1 MSNELSRRSFLKGA
15 AATAVSAAFLGAT
28 GISVTK
34 TKAAASYTPGT
45 YTATATGMGTVTMT
59 ATFSED
65 AITDIVLDVS
75 QETEGIGKA
84 AAEPLIEQLL
94 AAQGPEID
102 GVSGASLTSQAA
114 RECLKNCI
122 AQATGTTVSAVV
134 EEAAP
139 VEHDVWYDAEYFAK
153 PDPITDIA
161 ETVET
166 DVVVVGAGNGGLV
179 AAASTADL
187 GAKVIL
193 VEKNATWITWAG
205 EMGAYNS
212 KIMNEKYGI
221 SYTDEELLEISNE
234 ICRYAG
240 YECDQR
246 LINLWLFNS
255 GRTMDWFTDRME
267 EKGIHMFLET
277 DMKDTRYMNKPQT
290 HTVYENFEELG
301 PNQMGAQLA
310 NPKWVE
316 IIEEKGGTI
325 MWEHTAKQLVQDESG
340 RVTGIIVQDKD
351 GKYIQINAAKG
362 VILSTGGYGGNPEM
376 MDALHYRDK
385 DVICNNLGCAFAMGD
400 GIKMAMWAG
409 ADIDR
414 NHAGGV
420 AFDRAAVALDHH
432 TGAPYTTGLGDI
444 WWPGSQPWLNLN
456 TRGERFCNE
465 DNTYDFHINSWL
477 TQPGHYG
484 IQVFDSNYWSDVVAF
499 HTTICSRVVAVP
511 GARNS
516 EVLPNVMPCKDGDQF
531 YDVYIKPALD
541 SGKLMQAD
549 TLDELAD
556 KLGYEG
562 EYKENF
568 LKSIER
574 YNELCDKGV
583 DLDFGKMKKDMTP
596 IRQAPFYGIAVGS
609 WLLATMNGVRVNTN
623 LEAITP
629 EGNAIPG
636 LYVIGNDMGGFFSN
650 SYPQMFGGTAHG
662 KTVCFARLASL
673 HAVTGSIY
681 ED

>member
-1 MSNELSRRSFLKGA
+1 MSKEISRRDFLKGA
-15 AATAVSAAFLGAT
+15 AAGALTAALT
-28 GISVTK
+28 
-34 TKAAASYTPGT
+34 
-45 YTATATGMGTVTMT
+45 TATSGIAF
-59 ATFSED
+59 ADD
-65 AITDIVLDVS
+65 AP
-75 QETEGIGKA
+75 
-84 AAEPLIEQLL
+84 AAEEQ
-94 AAQGPEID
+94 
-102 GVSGASLTSQAA
+102 SST
-114 RECLKNCI
+114 
-122 AQATGTTVSAVV
+122 
-134 EEAAP
+134 
-139 VEHDVWYDAEYFAK
+139 WYDAKYFAK

-161 ETVET
+161 ETLET

-179 AAASTADL
+179 AGASVVDAGGKL
-187 GAKVIL
+187 IL
-193 VEKNATWITWAG
+193 VEKNAMWITWAG
-205 EMGAYNS
+205 EMGAYNT
-212 KIMNEKYGI
+212 KLMKEKYGI
-221 SYTDEELLEISNE
+221 EYTEEEMLEISNE
-234 ICRYAG
+234 ICRYAS
-240 YECDQR
+240 YENDQR
-246 LINLWLFNS
+246 LVNLWLFNS
-255 GRTMDWFTDRME
+255 GRTMDWFIDQME
-267 EKGIHMFLET
+267 TKGVHMFLET
-277 DMKDTRYMNKPQT
+277 DMKDCRYMNKPQT

-301 PNQMGAQLA
+301 PNQMGSQIA

-316 IIEEKGGTI
+316 IIQDKGGEI
-325 MWEHTAKQLVQDESG
+325 MWETTAKQLVQDADG
-340 RVTGIIVQDKD
+340 KVTGIIVQAKD

-362 VILSTGGYGGNPEM
+362 VILSTGGYGGNHEM
-376 MDALHYRDK
+376 MAALRYRDK
-385 DVICNNLGCAFAMGD
+385 DVICNDMGCAFAQGD

-414 NHAGGV
+414 NHSGGI

-432 TGAPYTTGLGDI
+432 TGEPMCSTLADI

>member
-34 TKAAASYTPGT
+34 AKAAASYTPGT
-45 YTATATGMGTVTMT
+45 YTATATGMDTVTMT

-102 GVSGASLTSQAA
+102 GVF
-114 RECLKNCI
+114 
-122 AQATGTTVSAVV
+122 SAVV
-134 EEAAP
+134 EDAAP

-456 TRGERFCNE
+456 THGERFCNE